1 MGGLGVREGRRE
13 DEEMGM
19 GNREKKKEVCGC
31 GSGREEVEEGGG
43 MRDGGK
49 KLVRTS
55 DGGEGRPVDRRH
67 RTQAMGEEGV
77 GEAGAGVPRSR
88 QTSIEPSSEGV
99 GRELSA
105 QAGLEPSSQA

>member
-1 MGGLGVREGRRE
+1 
-13 DEEMGM
+13 MGM

-77 GEAGAGVPRSR
+77 GERER
-88 QTSIEPSSEGV
+88 EGV
-99 GRELSA
+99 KESA
-105 QAGLEPSSQA
+105 LGLCFDG

>member
-1 MGGLGVREGRRE
+1 
-13 DEEMGM
+13 
-19 GNREKKKEVCGC
+19 
-31 GSGREEVEEGGG
+31 

-77 GEAGAGVPRSR
+77 GERER
-88 QTSIEPSSEGV
+88 
-99 GRELSA
+99 GRERKCFRALLRRVKVEYL
-105 QAGLEPSSQA
+105 GRREGKGRIRPL

>member
-1 MGGLGVREGRRE
+1 
-13 DEEMGM
+13 
-19 GNREKKKEVCGC
+19 
-31 GSGREEVEEGGG
+31 

-77 GEAGAGVPRSR
+77 GERER
-88 QTSIEPSSEGV
+88 EGV
-99 GRELSA
+99 KESA
-105 QAGLEPSSQA
+105 LGLCFDG